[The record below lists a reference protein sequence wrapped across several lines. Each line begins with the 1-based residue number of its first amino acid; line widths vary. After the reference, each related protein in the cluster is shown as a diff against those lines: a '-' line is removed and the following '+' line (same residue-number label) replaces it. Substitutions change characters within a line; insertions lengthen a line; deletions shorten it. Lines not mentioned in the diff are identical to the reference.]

1 MNFIAKGLFL
11 PIDKVAA
18 HMCSALVFIEF
29 HR

>member
-18 HMCSALVFIEF
+18 HMCWALPI
-29 HR
+29 H